1 MLCLAA
7 LGLLLASAVTLSSSA
22 LVLENGLPNLWSQ
35 TAGQVTELPMQDG
48 ILTPNPWNYLNRQ
61 SFYRLV
67 IAGTDPYLTY
77 MGTTQTEN
85 PFWGLALQLGW
96 MKSSGRLADPSGS
109 TTCGLQTG
117 DAMCISPESFWGC
130 MNYFTSAL
138 PFLSAAQQGFLGEN
152 IQIKLQVPAGVEG
165 FCSTYTECSASHSDA
180 MTKWD
185 AFFQALKPT
194 SESTLPDNEKK
205 DSILGVYWVAQ
216 MATTYA
222 SSTCNVKKS
231 HYSAEEQSF
240 ADSWLDSAE
249 YVAAAHFHSNLE
261 KSVLFLN
268 PLPSRILRAGDAAP
282 NIADLTQEENNS
294 LKIFSWMKNINTILG
309 GSMVRM
315 WKGAMCSVTTREKGK
330 DLLEQLLTNPSFPTA
345 SFLSFITEMTTAC

>member
-1 MLCLAA
+1 GSEPGLTIMLCLAA

-152 IQIKLQVPAGVEG
+152 IQVLQVPAGVEG

-216 MATTYA
+216 MATTY
-222 SSTCNVKKS
+222 S